1 MHCNVTISSEEF
13 KTIHNGLC
21 DLRVVVNRLEGVL
34 SPELYSL
41 LLRAKNEIRKGLDG
55 AYAQEQRSFESK
67 NTHYNDVAKAR
78 GLRSSWSMFE
88 VNDLNAVHPYEGATH
103 VSYVNHWGPKPIK
116 MPITGNTWADL
127 YSTADEC
134 IRCSGDDHHI
144 FIENFK
150 RDDDVLLLS
159 TGS

>member
-1 MHCNVTISSEEF
+1 MHCNVTLSSEEF

-21 DLRVVVNRLEGVL
+21 DLRVVAERLEGVL

-41 LLRAKNEIRKGLDG
+41 LLRAKNEIRKGLDS
-55 AYAQEQRSFESK
+55 AYMQEQRSFESK
-67 NTHYNDVAKAR
+67 NSHYNDVAKAR

-88 VNDLNAVHPYEGATH
+88 VNDLNAVHPYEGVTH
-103 VSYVNHWGPKPIK
+103 VRYVNHWGPKPIK
-116 MPITGNTWADL
+116 MPIIGNTWADL
-127 YSTADEC
+127 YSAADEC
-134 IRCSGDDHHI
+134 IRYSGDDHHI

-150 RDDDVLLLS
+150 RDGDVLLLS